1 MPKQTLFSAVVLVF
15 VVTAMASAGF
25 LSVMTTL
32 QTQAAF
38 LDDADVDDAT
48 DSAIPTA
55 PANAETLLF
64 VDDEAA
70 VAAQPEVVPP
80 PLRAMPAANADGIPV
95 RLTRVSRGRLESAQR
110 ADLQLI
116 NNAEVLEVQPV
127 GQGGVVQLL
136 NINAGVYSLLARGT
150 DGFATGRAA
159 LEVGGDIPEFG
170 LIPWVD
176 MPVVEPVLE
185 RDVYGGATR
194 ANLGAPVGQ
203 EGWDDILYG
212 AEFVLDADG
221 TVSGRVSKSEAID
234 ALPLAVVGSRVLFI
248 RNGRVVAQGIT
259 DNRGEFQVDGLQ
271 PGVHTFLAASNLGLL
286 GISTNIQAHS
296 AAPEIASH
304 RGVEIHFVA
313 GGAGAGGG
321 PTPPDDIQAGGGT
334 GGGQGGQGGAGG
346 STAGTGNGGGGGTG
360 SGGGGTSGGGGG
372 GAPGGGGSLFGA
384 LAGAGLGAGLGYLA
398 GDNASSN
405 NNDAVSP

>member
-38 LDDADVDDAT
+38 LDDTDVDDAT

-64 VDDEAA
+64 ADDDA
-70 VAAQPEVVPP
+70 VVAQPEVVPP

-95 RLTRVSRGRLESAQR
+95 RLTRVSRGRLESAQC

-150 DGFATGRAA
+150 DGFATGRTA
-159 LEVGGDIPEFG
+159 LEAGGDIPEFG

-259 DNRGEFQVDGLQ
+259 DERGEFQVDGLQ

-313 GGAGAGGG
+313 GGTGAGGG
-321 PTPPDDIQAGGGT
+321 PTPPGDIGAGGGT

-346 STAGTGNGGGGGTG
+346 NTAGTGNGGGGTG
-360 SGGGGTSGGGGG
+360 SGVGGTSGGVGGS
-372 GAPGGGGSLFGA
+372 APGAGGSILGPV
-384 LAGAGLGAGLGYLA
+384 LGGLLGAGAGYLA

-405 NNDAVSP
+405 NDDPVSP